1 MMVAN
6 MLLSMTGTIRDEYQT
21 FRHEIQPMI
30 RLAVP
35 IVLAN
40 LGWMTMGIVDTMMV
54 RRVGAEAIGAVS
66 LAGIL
71 FITVGAFGGGV
82 MLGLDTLVPAGIR
95 NRRRPGLSSFAL

>member
-40 LGWMTMGIVDTMMV
+40 LGWMTMGIVDT
-54 RRVGAEAIGAVS
+54 
-66 LAGIL
+66 
-71 FITVGAFGGGV
+71 
-82 MLGLDTLVPAGIR
+82 
-95 NRRRPGLSSFAL
+95 